1 MARPSPQPV
10 PDASVRPSI
19 WELPEVGE
27 RGPKARYSRAAIAA
41 AAVALADT
49 AGLDAVTMRRM
60 AAELGLG
67 TMSLYNYV
75 PTKDHLVQLMI
86 DQVSGEYQFPG
97 GPPRDTRQ
105 AIVDLARQGLDITQR
120 HPWLPRVLST
130 RPPAMGPATLRYVDY
145 FLGLLGGTS
154 LDTGRKMEL
163 LALVNGFAV
172 SYGGMQAGLAEERAR
187 SHVTAEQQAAAQVG
201 QLVAAAASGRYP
213 NLAAA
218 LAAPAPP
225 ERDADEIFGSCIG
238 RLIDGYLSP

>member
-97 GPPRDTRQ
+97 LPPRTPGRPSWTWPGRAWTSPS
-105 AIVDLARQGLDITQR
+105 AIPGC
-120 HPWLPRVLST
+120 P
-130 RPPAMGPATLRYVDY
+130 G
-145 FLGLLGGTS
+145 
-154 LDTGRKMEL
+154 
-163 LALVNGFAV
+163 
-172 SYGGMQAGLAEERAR
+172 
-187 SHVTAEQQAAAQVG
+187 
-201 QLVAAAASGRYP
+201 
-213 NLAAA
+213 
-218 LAAPAPP
+218 
-225 ERDADEIFGSCIG
+225 C
-238 RLIDGYLSP
+238 